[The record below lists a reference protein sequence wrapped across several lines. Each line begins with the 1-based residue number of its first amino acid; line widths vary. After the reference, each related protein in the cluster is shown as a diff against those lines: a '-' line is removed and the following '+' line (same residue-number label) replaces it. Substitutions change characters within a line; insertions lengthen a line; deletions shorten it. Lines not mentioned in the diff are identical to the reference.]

1 MEEINK
7 MQTVPDLER
16 FLTYP
21 CTFCRHAVTR
31 VHIAD
36 TVLPSD
42 RALST
47 VFKLDLPEPTRGVL
61 LELYV
66 QTVLFCREQK
76 FKNEQTSVLLSLIKS
91 VHQANIGKKTYEH
104 SIIRCILIP

>member
-16 FLTYP
+16 FLTYS
-21 CTFCRHAVTR
+21 CTFCRHAVTH
-31 VHIAD
+31 VHITD

-47 VFKLDLPEPTRGVL
+47 VFKLDLPEPKRRVL
-61 LELYV
+61 LELFV

-76 FKNEQTSVLLSLIKS
+76 FKNEQTSALLSVIKC
-91 VHQANIGKKTYEH
+91 VHQANIGKNIY
-104 SIIRCILIP
+104 